1 MNNNIH
7 PEERLQKAMLAFER
21 DQAKKKLRPT
31 LPCDVNRPRPVVE
44 RMNELKRR
52 RDEVYV
58 RLLRVMDDGE
68 AVDGI
73 EIAERADMNASSCC
87 NFLNMMAKDGFIHK
101 IPQVNRTVRW
111 IYIKS
116 GKEIDDGKAQSD
128 LQAN

>member
-21 DQAKKKLRPT
+21 EQAKKKLRPT

-58 RLLRVMDDGE
+58 RLLRWRGSGRYRDCRTSRHERVKLLQFFKHDGE
-68 AVDGI
+68 GW
-73 EIAERADMNASSCC
+73 
-87 NFLNMMAKDGFIHK
+87 LH
-101 IPQVNRTVRW
+101 PQDPPSKQNC
-111 IYIKS
+111 S
-116 GKEIDDGKAQSD
+116 MD
-128 LQAN
+128 LH